1 MIVAFTL
8 SSLVVIGLLGLYF
21 YRNRSKGNV
30 SGQDSSV
37 PREAPK
43 EDNQNTALGSG
54 IEIKSKNIVDKGP
67 PLKSKALDG
76 LKKDQVEIRGR
87 SKVKHSRRKNL
98 LTVMVEK
105 SAKPKN
111 SGLLV
116 ATPLSMSNK
125 GTEKIF
131 LANSIDDNQ
140 SDQSNVPLAKLYKK

>member
-8 SSLVVIGLLGLYF
+8 SSLVVIGLLGLYL

-30 SGQDSSV
+30 SGHDSSV

-54 IEIKSKNIVDKGP
+54 IEEIKGKKIVDKGP

-76 LKKDQVEIRGR
+76 LRKDQVEIRGR

-116 ATPLSMSNK
+116 ASPLSMSK